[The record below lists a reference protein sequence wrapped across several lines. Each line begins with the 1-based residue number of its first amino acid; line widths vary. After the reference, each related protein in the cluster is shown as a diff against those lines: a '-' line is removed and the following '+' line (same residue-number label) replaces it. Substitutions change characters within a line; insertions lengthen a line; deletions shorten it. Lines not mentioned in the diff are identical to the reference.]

1 MIILGDFNARVGS
14 SSDSWKGIIGKHSTG
29 QENSNGKLLLTLC
42 SQHKL
47 IITNTLFQL
56 KNHHKT
62 TWMHPRS
69 KHWHQIDHII
79 CRQSDAQDFRITKAM
94 RGAECSTDHA
104 LLRSKVNI
112 LVKKKRRP
120 QGKKPPKKLNVKKT
134 ESPEIFAQLQEKLA
148 QNLEFRQGDTENNW
162 AELKKQISEAAL
174 ETLGTLKRHN
184 QD

>member
-1 MIILGDFNARVGS
+1 M
-14 SSDSWKGIIGKHSTG
+14 
-29 QENSNGKLLLTLC
+29 
-42 SQHKL
+42 
-47 IITNTLFQL
+47 

-79 CRQSDAQDFRITKAM
+79 CRQADAQDFRITIVM

-112 LVKKKRRP
+112 LMKKKKRP
-120 QGKKPPKKLNVKKT
+120 QGKKPPKKLNVEKT
-134 ESPEIFAQLQEKLA
+134 KSPDVGAQLQEKLA
-148 QNLEFRQGDTENNW
+148 TGLKNLEFRQGATENNW
-162 AELKKQISEAAL
+162 AELRKQVSEAAL

-184 QD
+184 TKD